1 MPWVKLDDRF
11 PSHRKVALLTDR
23 AFRLYVSALCWS
35 SENLTEGRIT
45 QRELPLVAARLRG
58 AKTAAG
64 ELETAQLWDA
74 VDDGWVIHDFLEYN
88 PDRAR
93 VQSDREANAARQ
105 QAWRDR
111 KRAEREAKKAAE
123 KAARNAPRN
132 GVTDEAEKH
141 DDDTTTTATRHDDD
155 TTTTATW
162 FEEDEKPQVEAIR
175 NGVSNAAPSP
185 SPTPSHS
192 VLPSEVPPPPSPS
205 TQPAGR
211 NEVEVSGRGEVQ
223 PLMAAMAARGMNVSW
238 TFHSTEWIDLR
249 DAVRRVGVPTLVEHA
264 ARVWQAAKTTPYSA
278 RYFLPGWT
286 GLQEAPAYTGPRAIA
301 GPPSKTQEY
310 LEDMAAIAE
319 ELRQQKKGTA

>member
-11 PSHRKVALLTDR
+11 PSHRKVALLSDR

-35 SENLTEGRIT
+35 SENLTEGHIT
-45 QRELPLVAARLRG
+45 QRELPLVAPRLRG

-64 ELETAQLWDA
+64 ELETAKLWDRA
-74 VDDGWVIHDFLEYN
+74 DDGWVIHDFLEYN

-93 VQSDREANAARQ
+93 VQSEREANAARQ

-123 KAARNAPRN
+123 DAARNAPRN
-132 GVTDEAEKH
+132 GVTPAGENTDES
-141 DDDTTTTATRHDDD
+141 TTTTATRHDGD
-155 TTTTATW
+155 TTATATHSERS
-162 FEEDEKPQVEAIR
+162 EEPQVDAFR
-175 NGVSNAAPSP
+175 NGVSNSTPSP
-185 SPTPSHS
+185 SRPVP
-192 VLPSEVPPPPSPS
+192 VLPTEVPPPPSPS
-205 TQPAGR
+205 NQPAGSTA
-211 NEVEVSGRGEVQ
+211 VEVSGRGEVQ
-223 PLMAAMAARGMNVSW
+223 PLMAAMSARGMNVSW
-238 TFHSTEWIDLR
+238 TFHSNEWIDLR
-249 DAVRRVGVPTLVEHA
+249 DAVRRVGVPALVEHA